1 MPFYVPQATDAACS
15 VASIT
20 ITLNAL
26 RGLPTLAADP
36 IITQEKL
43 LEKVADEKWVAATAR
58 GGFGVTWAELEQ
70 HLLQSLRV
78 YQVPAGLE
86 VWRPS
91 DSSAATLERLRE
103 ILTDNEQSSDDIII
117 GVFDQGVLT
126 GDTNVGHVSPI
137 GAYDQHTRRV
147 LVMDTDREW
156 YVPYWISDERFLEAM
171 LRPGPQDSE
180 RGGLLRL
187 HKNAAAV
194 N

>member
-20 ITLNAL
+20 IALNAV
-26 RGLPTLAADP
+26 RGLPTLAHDP
-36 IITQEKL
+36 VITQERL
-43 LEKVADEKWVAATAR
+43 LERVADEKWVAATAR
-58 GGFGVTWAELEQ
+58 GGFGVTWAELEKY
-70 HLLQSLRV
+70 LLQSLRS

-103 ILTDNEQSSDDIII
+103 ILTENEQSADDIII

-126 GDTNVGHVSPI
+126 GDTNVGHVSPV

-171 LRPGPQDSE
+171 LKPGPQDAE

-187 HKNAAAV
+187 RKNEAHV